1 MWYYNNSLITDI
13 SDLPPE
19 TLGFIYKITNLSQ
32 KERCCDLPYQYIGR
46 KNIYSETTKPL
57 GKREIAKL
65 TDKRASKKIK
75 SIKESDWL
83 NYNSSCKPLLEH
95 VSNGDLIHKEI
106 LKFCFTKLETTYSEA
121 KFLFCENVLD
131 DITYYNNN
139 ILSKFF
145 KTK

>member
-1 MWYYNNSLITDI
+1 MWYYNNSLITNI
-13 SDLPPE
+13 SDLPE
-19 TLGFIYKITNLSQ
+19 GTVGLIYKITNLSQ

-65 TDKRASKKIK
+65 TDKRASKKVK

-83 NYNSSCKPLLEH
+83 NYNSSCKPLLEDI
-95 VSNGDLIHKEI
+95 SNGDLIYKEV
-106 LKFCFTKLETTYSEA
+106 LQFCFTKLEITYSEA
-121 KFLFCENVLD
+121 KFLFFFDVLND
-131 DITYYNNN
+131 NSYYNSN

-145 KTK
+145 RTK